1 MIKKI
6 TALIA
11 AATCTGL
18 IALIASG
25 FSREIA
31 TVAMPFGRLH
41 TGIENDSLPIRPP
54 DSGCSRD
61 PWPYGCDWR
70 ASSERRQ
77 IVKKVHNRY
86 HRHALTSVG
95 SNGFAL

>member
-31 TVAMPFGRLH
+31 AVAMPFGRLH

-54 DSGCSRD
+54 DSAAHGIHGHMDATGAR
-61 PWPYGCDWR
+61 R
-70 ASSERRQ
+70 RSED
-77 IVKKVHNRY
+77 K
-86 HRHALTSVG
+86 L
-95 SNGFAL
+95 